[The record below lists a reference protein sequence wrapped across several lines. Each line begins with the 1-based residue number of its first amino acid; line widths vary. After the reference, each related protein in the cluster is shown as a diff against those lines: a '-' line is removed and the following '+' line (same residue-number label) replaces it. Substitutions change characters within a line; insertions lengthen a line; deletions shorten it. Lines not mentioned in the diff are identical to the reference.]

1 MRKEYGA
8 RSSIEIKEDE
18 MSKINK
24 LFYPQENLANFGKQA
39 ILSEIKLREDK
50 RLDELTSSE
59 QYYKIKKMQDDIEEL
74 KKKTDF
80 LNSDLNYFKTE
91 YEYEEKHEKH
101 GNLEKELAQH
111 RKEDPETAKVLDEM
125 FGETAKRWDEYRK
138 KKFLEDGKYTEKDW
152 IDWQK
157 EVKKTFDDY
166 KKKQKDTHKTHT

>member
-1 MRKEYGA
+1 M
-8 RSSIEIKEDE
+8 
-18 MSKINK
+18 
-24 LFYPQENLANFGKQA
+24 
-39 ILSEIKLREDK
+39 
-50 RLDELTSSE
+50 E
-59 QYYKIKKMQDDIEEL
+59 QDIEDL

-91 YEYEEKHEKH
+91 YDYDEKHIKH

-111 RKEDPETAKVLDEM
+111 RKEDPETTKVLDDIL
-125 FGETAKRWDEYRK
+125 GETTRRWTEYRK

-166 KKKQKDTHKTHT
+166 KKKQKDTHKKHA